1 MINNKS
7 TFKSFIQLLKLVF
20 LAPVILI
27 KAAII
32 MINKL
37 KKEMVKRLRFSI
49 TFKITT
55 TYAAIFTLMLLLL
68 STSLLVG
75 FTLYVG
81 KNAEDIMFND
91 FEIVSSNIKDN
102 TELSKSTID
111 QLSHLHNIYITI
123 FDEQH
128 KIIYTTEKNH
138 DSVIFYDK
146 YNNAEVYA
154 LNGKYLL
161 AVPYS
166 TSKNTNTTKSLTNNQ
181 VNSANPY
188 LILNDNAQWN
198 SNNIYIQI
206 THNLLKESLSI
217 LILFF
222 ILFIINLTFIIIITV
237 IGAKTSKRL
246 LKPVENMTETVKNIT
261 VNALNTRLDISGS
274 QDELKEL
281 AETFNEMLDRI
292 QQSYERQ
299 NQFVSDAS
307 HELRTPISV
316 IQGYSNLLSRWGKND
331 TAVLEESIEAI
342 KVESENMKNLVEK
355 LLFLARGDKN
365 TQKIEMEN
373 FYINELIYEI
383 IKETKLIDNSH
394 EIINTR
400 NDELMLNAD
409 PRLIK
414 EALRIFI
421 DNSIKYTPDHGTI
434 TINCF
439 QQNNEA
445 IITIEDAGMGIPK
458 EDLPNIFNRFYRAD
472 KSRTKKTGG
481 TGLGLSIA
489 KWIILNHKGSIDVQS
504 KMDIGT
510 KITVYL
516 PILKAK

>member
-1 MINNKS
+1 MNNKNPL
-7 TFKSFIQLLKLVF
+7 TIFRLIKLLC
-20 LAPVILI
+20 LAPIIIFRTISNLFNKLI
-27 KAAII
+27 KT
-32 MINKL
+32 L
-37 KKEMVKRLRFSI
+37 VKRLRFSI
-49 TFKITT
+49 TFKISTVYT
-55 TYAAIFTLMLLLL
+55 VIFVLMLMLLNMCLL
-68 STSLLVG
+68 AG
-75 FTLYVG
+75 FTIYQV
-81 KNAEDIMFND
+81 KNIEDITLKNFQLISYDLKN
-91 FEIVSSNIKDN
+91 NI
-102 TELSKSTID
+102 ELSKNIIAELST
-111 QLSHLHNIYITI
+111 LNNTYITI
-123 FDEQH
+123 FDEKH
-128 KIIYTTEKNH
+128 KVIYTTERN
-138 DSVIFYDK
+138 SNSITFYDRYNTNGAYNLNSNYLLYMSNS
-146 YNNAEVYA
+146 YNN
-154 LNGKYLL
+154 
-161 AVPYS
+161 
-166 TSKNTNTTKSLTNNQ
+166 TNNLK
-181 VNSANPY
+181 NNNASSTGY
-188 LILNDNAQWN
+188 LIFNDKAQWN
-198 SNNIYIQI
+198 SNNVYIQI
-206 THNLLKESLSI
+206 THNLWKEALSV

-222 ILFIINLTFIIIITV
+222 ILLIIDLMFIATTIII
-237 IGAKTSKRL
+237 GSRASKKM
-246 LKPVENMTETVKNIT
+246 LKPVENMTNTVKNIT
-261 VNALNTRLDISGS
+261 VNALDTRLDISGS
-274 QDELKEL
+274 QDELKDL
-281 AETFNEMLDRI
+281 AKTFNRMLDRI
-292 QQSYERQ
+292 QDSYERQ

-331 TAVLEESIEAI
+331 KAVLEESIDAI
-342 KVESENMKNLVEK
+342 KVESENMKNLIEK

-445 IITIEDAGMGIPK
+445 IITIEDTGMGIPK

-489 KWIILNHKGSIDVQS
+489 KWIILKHRGSIDVQS
-504 KMDIGT
+504 KIDIGT
-510 KITVYL
+510 KITVSL
-516 PILKAK
+516 PIFPAK